1 MRLLNVCSRVNEEVM
16 VSSTAFFVALRQFL
30 QDGLTPRAQVRRQR
44 A

>member
-1 MRLLNVCSRVNEEVM
+1 MRPSNVCSRLNEEAM

-30 QDGLTPRAQVRRQR
+30 QDGLTPLAHVRRQR